1 MRRFNEDPPPINSPP
16 PFTPDSISPSSEDI
30 CTGSVNSLDLNF
42 SVGSNNPGRRNLSLP
57 IAARRARMPISLLL
71 NTWKYVASKTSGNVL
86 MLIDWPFT
94 LRSNGFT
101 VSTLAESNL
110 Q

>member
-1 MRRFNEDPPPINSPP
+1 MRRLSDSPDSP
-16 PFTPDSISPSSEDI
+16 PFTPDSISPSSNDDAAI
-30 CTGSVNSLDLNF
+30 GSVKSLETNF
-42 SVGSNNPGRRNLSLP
+42 SVGSNNPGLRNFSLP

-71 NTWKYVASKTSGNVL
+71 NAWKYVANKTSGNVRML
-86 MLIDWPFT
+86 MDWPFT
-94 LRSNGFT
+94 CLSNGFT